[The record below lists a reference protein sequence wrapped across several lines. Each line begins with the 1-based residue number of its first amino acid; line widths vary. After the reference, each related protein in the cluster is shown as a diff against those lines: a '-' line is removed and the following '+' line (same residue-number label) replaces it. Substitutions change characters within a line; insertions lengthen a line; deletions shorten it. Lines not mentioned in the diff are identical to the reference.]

1 MTIKNRIVFIGDSIV
16 QEMPI
21 GQITPNGENY
31 GIAGDT
37 TKGVIDRLDTI
48 SILNNACAI
57 VIHIGINDFWFYGKD
72 KIIDYYKIL
81 LDIIPKNTV
90 TVVNS
95 ILPIDEEYET
105 LPYNHVI
112 DEVNQRIEDLCQ
124 NHKNLHYCD
133 SNSRMK
139 NSAGYLEQEF
149 HIGDGLHLS
158 ELGYLML
165 MQSIATKLNRVVPK
179 GCIVNTPQ

>member
-1 MTIKNRIVFIGDSIV
+1 MTIRDKIVFIGDSIV

-21 GQITPNGENY
+21 NQITPNGINY

-48 SILNNACAI
+48 SILNRACAI

-81 LDIIPKNTV
+81 LDIIPKNAL

-105 LPYNHVI
+105 LPHNQII
-112 DEVNQRIEDLCQ
+112 DDTNKRIEELCQ
-124 NHKNLHYCD
+124 NYGQLYYCD

-139 NSAGYLEQEF
+139 SSTGGLERNF

-158 ELGYLML
+158 ELGYLLL
-165 MQSIATKLNRVVPK
+165 MQSIASKLKEILPLECK
-179 GCIVNTPQ
+179 ITIPQ

>member
-1 MTIKNRIVFIGDSIV
+1 MSTNNRIVFIGDSIV

-21 GQITPNGENY
+21 DKITPHGENY

-57 VIHIGINDFWFYGKD
+57 VVHIGINDFWFYGKD

-81 LDIIPKNTV
+81 LDIIPKNRATLI
-90 TVVNS
+90 NS
-95 ILPIDEEYET
+95 ILPIDEEYES
-105 LPYNHVI
+105 LPYNHLI
-112 DEVNQRIEDLCQ
+112 DETNKRIEQLCENYLQ
-124 NHKNLHYCD
+124 LHYCD

-139 NSAGYLEQEF
+139 NSAGYLDRDF

-158 ELGYLML
+158 ELGYLIL
-165 MQSIATKLNRVVPK
+165 TQSIAANLKQIVPC
-179 GCIVNTPQ
+179 GCEVIIPQ

>member
-1 MTIKNRIVFIGDSIV
+1 MSSKNRIVFIGDSIV

-21 GQITPNGENY
+21 RQITPDGENY

-48 SILNNACAI
+48 SILNKAYAI

-72 KIIDYYKIL
+72 KIVDYYKIL
-81 LDIIPKNTV
+81 LDIIPKNTT
-90 TVVNS
+90 TVINS
-95 ILPIDEEYET
+95 ILPIDEDYES
-105 LPYNHVI
+105 LPYNHQI
-112 DEVNQRIEDLCQ
+112 DETNKRIEELCQ
-124 NHKNLHYCD
+124 NHQHLHYCD

-139 NSAGYLEQEF
+139 NSAGYLDRDF

-165 MQSIATKLNRVVPK
+165 IQSIASKLKQILPS
-179 GCIVNTPQ
+179 GCNINIPQ